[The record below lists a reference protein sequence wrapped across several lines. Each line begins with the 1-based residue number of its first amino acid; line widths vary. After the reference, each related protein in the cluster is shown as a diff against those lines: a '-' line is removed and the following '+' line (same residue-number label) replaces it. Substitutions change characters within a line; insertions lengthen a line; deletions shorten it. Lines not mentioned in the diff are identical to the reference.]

1 MVLAYVT
8 QKFLWRIVDFL
19 RHWYVRSAK
28 LYSNYVLD
36 RLHDFDK
43 VLAWRITLKNLFTPL
58 YKDYTFVGYVLG
70 FFLRAVRLLVASG
83 FYAIVFF
90 AAIALY
96 VIWLLIPPVL
106 VAVFLGILHV

>member
-1 MVLAYVT
+1 MVFAYVT

-28 LYSNYVLD
+28 LYSSYILD

-43 VLAWRITLKNLFTPL
+43 VLAWKITLRNLFTPL
-58 YKDYTFVGYVLG
+58 YKDYTLVGYVLG
-70 FFLRAVRLLVASG
+70 FFLRAARLVVASV
-83 FYAIVFF
+83 FYVAVFCV
-90 AAIALY
+90 AVALY
-96 VIWLLIPPVL
+96 IIWLLTPPVL